1 MPNVRIV
8 DENIFGEVEIAAPPE
23 RVFAALTV
31 PAELAAWWGSGDTYR
46 TFDYEIDLKPGGRW
60 SCKAQNPKT
69 VTSVGG
75 EYLVVEP
82 PRVLSYTWEPGWDSV
97 RGTVVRFELTPT
109 PWGTRVLLTH
119 TGWGEAVQARQNH
132 TDGWNRVLGWLEGYL
147 GKTA

>member
-1 MPNVRIV
+1 MQKSRSRRGPSASLQRSR
-8 DENIFGEVEIAAPPE
+8 FPQSWRPGGAQGTPIA
-23 RVFAALTV
+23 
-31 PAELAAWWGSGDTYR
+31 

-82 PRVLSYTWEPGWDSV
+82 PRVLSYTWEPGWDSL
-97 RGTVVRFELTPT
+97 RGMVVRSELTPT
-109 PWGTRVLLTH
+109 PSGTRVLLTH